1 MLHQSKANILSSISI
16 DGSYLLNIYLKILIK
31 LMGKLV
37 NSLNYH
43 TFISCSPHVIGSLKV
58 FE

>member
-1 MLHQSKANILSSISI
+1 MLHQSTVNILSSISI
-16 DGSYLLNIYLKILIK
+16 DVSYLLNIYLKTLIK
-31 LMGKLV
+31 LMEKLV

-43 TFISCSPHVIGSLKV
+43 TFISCSSHVIGSLKV